1 MTEDSHASLDLL
13 DRAVA
18 QTSEIVAAVDA
29 KEASLPTPCH
39 SWDVGHLVSHVVHGF
54 GKFAEMAKGGE
65 WQAGEAQPVDPKD
78 WGRASA
84 EGADALMAAWRS
96 RDELTDRDQQHI
108 SQQTAEFVV
117 HGWDLARATHR
128 PVLIDADVAEAALA
142 WAQRNLKPEFRGDE
156 ESGKA
161 FGSEMP
167 VAADAPAG
175 DRLAGFFGRDVAAW
189 PA

>member
-1 MTEDSHASLDLL
+1 VTEDSHASLDLL

-18 QTSEIVAAVDA
+18 QTSEIVAALEA

-39 SWDVGHLVSHVVHGF
+39 SWNVGHLVSHVVHGF
-54 GKFAEMAKGGE
+54 GKFAEMAKGGD
-65 WQAGEAQPVDPKD
+65 WRAGDPAPMDPRD

-84 EGADALMAAWRS
+84 GGADALMAAWRS
-96 RDELTDRDQQHI
+96 RDELTDRDLQRI
-108 SQQTAEFVV
+108 NQQTAEFVV

-128 PVLIDADVAEAALA
+128 SMVIDADIAEAALA

-156 ESGKA
+156 ESGKV
-161 FGSEMP
+161 FGPEMR
-167 VAADAPAG
+167 VAEDAPAG